1 MGGGGFQMP
10 APLPPREQDVTDD
23 ERIISEIRRRQER
36 MRRGVQNLLV
46 IPTSTATGGGEQT
59 GLRIPQ

>member
-10 APLPPREQDVTDD
+10 APLPPKEQNMTED

-36 MRRGVQNLLV
+36 MRIGVQNLMV
-46 IPTSTATGGGEQT
+46 IPTSTATGDQT

>member
-46 IPTSTATGGGEQT
+46 IPTSTATGGDQT

>member
-10 APLPPREQDVTDD
+10 APLPTREQDVTED
-23 ERIISEIRRRQER
+23 ERVISEIRRRQER

-46 IPTSTATGGGEQT
+46 IPTSTATSGDQT

>member
-1 MGGGGFQMP
+1 MGGGGSFAPP
-10 APLPPREQDVTDD
+10 APLPPREQDMAD
-23 ERIISEIRRRQER
+23 EERMMAEIRRRQER

-46 IPTSTATGGGEQT
+46 IPTSTATGDQT